1 MHQLRRGAHRAVG
14 HSRIAALGLW
24 QRKDAVS
31 ACARR
36 LLPLAAEV
44 PQVGDP
50 ALIEREA
57 VALSLDHAFGFEL
70 ADVGPG
76 AIEVPVPTR

>member
-44 PQVGDP
+44 PQVGDL
-50 ALIEREA
+50 ALVEREA
-57 VALSLDHAFGFEL
+57 VTLPLYHTLRFEL
-70 ADVGPG
+70 ANVGPA
-76 AIEVPVPTR
+76 AIEVQR